1 MGKTARYALLR
12 TLPVMAGYLVLRLG
26 FGGGLLQSKG
36 YGLGWALAMGLLVY
50 AGSMQYVAVDLLA
63 GAAVVGLQLWR
74 KNTLLSIA
82 AGTALYMVLVQTVFK

>member
-12 TLPVMAGYLVLRLG
+12 TLPVMAGYLVLGLG
-26 FGGGLLQSKG
+26 FGGLLQSKG
-36 YGLGWALAMGLLVY
+36 YGLGWALAMSLLVY
-50 AGSMQYVAVDLLA
+50 AGSMQYVAVELLA

-82 AGTALYMVLVQTVFK
+82 AGTALYVVLVQTVFK